1 MKIMKLVITAV
12 FVVLV
17 SSTFVI
23 AKDDL
28 NQLKITSVDI
38 TGTINTKAKSLKGEL
53 KSKVGRV
60 LSQDDAT
67 QDVQTLLGSGSF
79 ESAEVSIDT
88 ETSRVV
94 FTVKEKPFLQKI
106 VIKGNK
112 KVSTGK
118 IKEEITIKEKEYF
131 DASFLEES
139 KSKILK
145 LYYEKGYADVKL
157 EVYQAT
163 DEKTNKL
170 TVTFLLTEGN
180 QILIGDVKLEGV
192 RVYKEKKLLGLMKT
206 KKKKVYNIDTL
217 LEDTAQITSFYRNNG
232 YTQASVGDPYITY
245 NSSRTAMFISLK
257 VSEGMRYK
265 VGDITFSGN
274 NMISTDE
281 LKKSVTLKNGEIYKE
296 EKFQESRGAI
306 MEIYSDKG
314 YLHSLIK
321 PNFIPDEETG
331 RMNISFDI
339 EEGDVV
345 YLGRI
350 YVDGLTQ
357 TKEIVISREMLLKE
371 GDVLSAS
378 KVRRSVEKIYN
389 LGFIDSVEPEI
400 QPTEKPDVMDLSLN
414 VAEGRPGMLS
424 AGAGYSSIDQFVG
437 TFQVQ
442 HMNLLGRAQKLNLL
456 WEFGATKQ
464 NYEISWTEPWFLNKP
479 MSLGLSIFNTDR
491 LLPYG
496 TLTGAYREGRKGGSV
511 GLGPRL
517 NDYLGLLFTYT
528 YEDVSVFDVDSS
540 ILASVAPTRDIT
552 SSLTSQVSYDTRDN
566 YFDASRGSRNSLSV
580 QLAGGP
586 LGGSVNFIKPTIKS
600 SWFFPTFWKFV
611 LSFNGTVSLVENFSP
626 SLDVPIYERFYI
638 GGADSVRGYQYRT
651 EIGPTNGGKLLS
663 AFNVEYKFPIV
674 QEKKKTMLQG
684 VFFADMGGCWDN
696 PGDFTFNIGSGNF
709 DMKTGVGFG
718 IRFTTP
724 VFPLRLDW
732 GYGLNHKTGEEVSQF
747 YFTIGNIF

>member
-1 MKIMKLVITAV
+1 MKITKLTFAML
-12 FVVLV
+12 FVVLFCSV
-17 SSTFVI
+17 FAG

-28 NQLKITSVDI
+28 KQLKITSVDI
-38 TGTINTKAKSLKGEL
+38 TGTVNTKAKSLKSEL
-53 KSKVGRV
+53 KSRVGNV
-60 LSQDDAT
+60 LSQVDAT
-67 QDVQTLLGSGSF
+67 QDVQTLLGLGSF

-88 ETSRVV
+88 ETRRVV
-94 FTVKEKPFLQKI
+94 FAVKEKPYLQKI
-106 VIKGNK
+106 VVKGNK

-118 IKEEITIKEKEYF
+118 IKDEITIKEKEYF
-131 DASFLEES
+131 EASFLEES
-139 KSKILK
+139 KAKILK
-145 LYYEKGYADVKL
+145 LYYEKGYADAKL
-157 EVYQAT
+157 EIYQAT

-170 TVTFLLTEGN
+170 TLTFLVSEGN

-192 RVYKEKKLLGLMKT
+192 RAYKEKKLLGLLKT
-206 KKKKVYNIDTL
+206 KKKTVYNIDTI
-217 LEDTAQITSFYRNNG
+217 LEDITTITSFYKNNG
-232 YTQASVGDPYITY
+232 YTQASVGDPYVTY
-245 NSSRTAMFISLK
+245 NSSRTAMFILLK
-257 VSEGMRYK
+257 VTEGMRYK
-265 VGDITFSGN
+265 VGDITFNGN
-274 NMISTDE
+274 SMVSTDE
-281 LKKSVTLKNGEIYKE
+281 LKKVLTLKTGEIYKE
-296 EKFQESRGAI
+296 EKFQESRSAI

-314 YLHSLIK
+314 YLHSSIK

-331 RMNISFDI
+331 RMNISFEI
-339 EEGDVV
+339 EEGGVI

-389 LGFIDSVEPEI
+389 LGFIDSVDPEI

-424 AGAGYSSIDQFVG
+424 AGAGYSSVDQFVG
-437 TFQVQ
+437 TLQVQ

-464 NYEISWTEPWFLNKP
+464 DYEISWTEPWFLDKP
-479 MSLGLSIFNTDR
+479 MSLGFGIFNTDR

-496 TLTGAYREGRKGGSV
+496 SVTSAYRESRKGGSV
-511 GLGPRL
+511 SIGPRL
-517 NDYLGLLFTYT
+517 SDYLGLLFTYS
-528 YEDVSVFDVDSS
+528 YEDVSIHDVDSS
-540 ILASVAPTRDIT
+540 ILASVQPTHDIT
-552 SSLTSQVSYDTRDN
+552 SSITSQISYDTRDN

-580 QLAGGP
+580 QFAGGP
-586 LGGSVNFIKPTIKS
+586 LGGSVNFVKPTVKS

-611 LSFNGTVSLVENFSP
+611 LSFNGTLSLINNFSP
-626 SLDVPIYERFYI
+626 STDVPIYERFYI

-651 EIGPTNGGKLLS
+651 EIGPTNGGKLMS

-674 QEKKKTMLQG
+674 EEKKKTMLQG

-696 PGDFTFNIGSGNF
+696 PGDFTINIGSGDS

>member
-1 MKIMKLVITAV
+1 MKIMKLAITAV

-88 ETSRVV
+88 ETRRVV

-106 VIKGNK
+106 VVKGNK
-112 KVSTGK
+112 KISTGK

-157 EVYQAT
+157 EVYHAT

-180 QILIGDVKLEGV
+180 QILIGDVKIEGV
-192 RVYKEKKLLGLMKT
+192 RAYKEKKLLGLMKT

-217 LEDTAQITSFYRNNG
+217 LEDTAQIASFYKNNG

-296 EKFQESRGAI
+296 EKFQESHGAI

-321 PNFIPDEETG
+321 PNFTPDEETG
-331 RMNISFDI
+331 RMNISFTI
-339 EEGDVV
+339 EEGEVV

-479 MSLGLSIFNTDR
+479 MSLGFSIFNTDR

-496 TLTGAYREGRKGGSV
+496 TLTSAYREGRKGGSV

-552 SSLTSQVSYDTRDN
+552 SSLTSQISYDTRDN

-586 LGGSVNFIKPTIKS
+586 LGGSINFIKPTIKS

-663 AFNVEYKFPIV
+663 AFNIEYKFPIV
-674 QEKKKTMLQG
+674 EEKKKTMLQG

-696 PGDFTFNIGSGNF
+696 PGDFTFNIGSGDY

>member
-1 MKIMKLVITAV
+1 MKITKLTLAV
-12 FVVLV
+12 LSAVLFC
-17 SSTFVI
+17 STFVI

-28 NQLKITSVDI
+28 KQLKITSVDI

-53 KSKVGRV
+53 KSRVGRV
-60 LSQDDAT
+60 LSEDNAR
-67 QDVQTLLGSGSF
+67 QDVQTLLGLGSF
-79 ESAEVSIDT
+79 DSAEVSIDT
-88 ETSRVV
+88 ETRRVV
-94 FTVKEKPFLQKI
+94 FTVKEKPYLQKI
-106 VIKGNK
+106 VVKGNK

-118 IKEEITIKEKEYF
+118 IKEAITIKEKEYF

-145 LYYEKGYADVKL
+145 LYYEKGYADAKL
-157 EVYQAT
+157 ELYQAT

-180 QILIGDVKLEGV
+180 QILIGDVKLEGI
-192 RVYKEKKLLGLMKT
+192 RAYKEKKLLGLMKT
-206 KKKKVYNIDTL
+206 KKKKVYNIDTI
-217 LEDTAQITSFYRNNG
+217 LEDITQITSFYKNNG
-232 YTQASVGDPYITY
+232 YTQAFVSDPYIIY
-245 NSSRTAMFISLK
+245 NSSRTAMFITLK
-257 VSEGMRYK
+257 VNEGMRYK

-274 NMISTDE
+274 DTISTNE
-281 LKKSVTLKNGEIYKE
+281 LKKAITLKTGEIYKE
-296 EKFQESRGAI
+296 EKFQESRGVI
-306 MEIYSDKG
+306 MEMYSDRG

-321 PNFIPDEETG
+321 PNFIPNEDTG
-331 RMNISFDI
+331 HMNISFEI
-339 EEGDVV
+339 EEGAVV

-437 TFQVQ
+437 TLQVQ
-442 HMNLLGRAQKLNLL
+442 HMNLLGRAQRLNLL
-456 WEFGATKQ
+456 WEFGARKQ

-479 MSLGLSIFNTDR
+479 MSLGFGIFNTER
-491 LLPYG
+491 LRDYG
-496 TLTGAYREGRKGGSV
+496 TVYSAYKEGRKGGSV
-511 GLGPRL
+511 SIGPRL
-517 NDYLGLLFTYT
+517 SDYLGLLFTYT
-528 YEDVSVFDVDSS
+528 YEDVSVYDVDSS
-540 ILASVAPTRDIT
+540 ILASVKPTHDIT
-552 SSLTSQVSYDTRDN
+552 SSLTSQISYDTRDN
-566 YFDASRGSRNSLSV
+566 VFDASRGARNSFSV
-580 QLAGGP
+580 QFAGGP
-586 LGGSVNFIKPTIKS
+586 LGGSINFVKPTIKS

-611 LSFNGTVSLVENFSP
+611 LSFNGTVSLIENFSP

-638 GGADSVRGYQYRT
+638 GGADSVRGYQYRS
-651 EIGPTNGGKLLS
+651 EIGPANGGKLMS
-663 AFNVEYKFPIV
+663 VFNVEYKFPIV

-684 VFFADMGGCWDN
+684 VFFADMGSCWDN
-696 PGDFTFNIGSGNF
+696 PGDFTFNIGSGSF

-747 YFTIGNIF
+747 YFTIGNLF